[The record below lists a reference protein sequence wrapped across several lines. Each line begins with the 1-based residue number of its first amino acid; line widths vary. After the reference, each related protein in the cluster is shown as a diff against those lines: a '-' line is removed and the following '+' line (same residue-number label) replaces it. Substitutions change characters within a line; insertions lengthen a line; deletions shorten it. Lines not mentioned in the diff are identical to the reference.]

1 MSTDDT
7 FRQLRATKRHV
18 EAQARDEDSHDTP
31 EWQVSRRRARARAPV
46 RQERRELRQLRSR

>member
-18 EAQARDEDSHDTP
+18 EARDEDSHDTP